1 MSIMK
6 YGYQSNMDTDFKVTL
21 YLSETQCRLPIQ
33 LRDLRGIFSNGVEY
47 VPEEDIVAYSSFVW

>member
-1 MSIMK
+1 
-6 YGYQSNMDTDFKVTL
+6 MDTDFKVTL

-33 LRDLRGIFSNGVEY
+33 LRDLRGIFSKGVEY